1 MNDEAERQPLEQVA
15 RAERCVWS
23 ELPGKLGLFSV
34 GGAIGLI
41 SSMVGAG
48 GGFLSVPFMTWCN
61 VKIHNAVATSA
72 ALGLPIALAGTVGFI
87 VAGLRT
93 TGMPP
98 GSLGYIYLPAL
109 VSIVVAS
116 MLTAPIGARTAH
128 RWPVKKLKRA
138 FALLLYALA
147 AYMLWKGWATSR

>member
-1 MNDEAERQPLEQVA
+1 MV
-15 RAERCVWS
+15 
-23 ELPGKLGLFSV
+23 
-34 GGAIGLI
+34 

-72 ALGLPIALAGTVGFI
+72 ALGLPIAVAGTVGFVI
-87 VAGLRT
+87 AGW
-93 TGMPP
+93 GAQDMPRY
-98 GSLGYIYLPAL
+98 SAGYIYLPAL
-109 VSIVVAS
+109 ASIVVAS

-138 FALLLYALA
+138 FALLLYVLA
-147 AYMLWKGWATSR
+147 AYMLWKAWAAA